1 MEGKVGKDTFKSLI
15 FVTKSD
21 AFVTRMGG
29 GGIKG
34 VVNILMETVTIV
46 RTNKNK
52 SYLFLFQGQ
61 NKLSANYLVVSDT
74 DGSLIVALINY

>member
-61 NKLSANYLVVSDT
+61 NKR
-74 DGSLIVALINY
+74 LIQGALKQCHSHYILY